1 MLIHGSCHCRN
12 ITFTLKWEPDPSTIP
27 ARTCTCT
34 FCSKHGG
41 VWTSCPTGTL
51 DVVITDASLVSTYAF
66 ETRTADF
73 HICSKCGVVPVVSSR
88 IDGRLYALVSVNAL
102 EGIERS
108 LLQEATASFGGEGED
123 ARLSRRQRSW
133 IPNVRFASEAATDP

>member
-1 MLIHGSCHCRN
+1 MLIHGSCHCQN
-12 ITFTLKWEPDPSTIP
+12 ITFTLEWVPAPSTIP

-34 FCSKHGG
+34 FCRKHGG

-51 DVVITDASLVSTYAF
+51 DVVFADASLVSTHAF

-88 IDGRLYALVSVNAL
+88 IDGRLYAVVSGNAS
-102 EGIERS
+102 EGIGRS
-108 LLQEATASFGGEGED
+108 VLQQAAATFDGEGED
-123 ARLSRRQRSW
+123 ARLSRRQRSR